1 MGDNRLS
8 IPIIISVLLHA
19 GILGVF
25 LVNWN
30 FFNEKKPPEY
40 PQHFVTA
47 TLVDLQPKA
56 IAKPPQIKEQNKE
69 AKVFEDL
76 KNLKK
81 QDEQKKKEAEAV
93 EQKKK
98 DQAAKEAADKAEK
111 LKQQKKKEE
120 DAKAAKAKAE
130 AEKKKKAEAEK
141 QRAEAELK
149 KKREQEAQEEKKRQE
164 AARQL
169 EEKHIA
175 DTADDASV
183 MSYNELLAK
192 RVGENFN
199 PPPSARLGMV
209 SVFEID
215 MLPNGLVTG
224 VKLVRSSG
232 NQAFDMAAEQAIRRV
247 ERFTEIK
254 DMPIDLFDRHFRHFT
269 FTFDPKDLRL

>member
-8 IPIIISVLLHA
+8 IPIMISVLLHA

-30 FFNEKKPPEY
+30 FFNAKKPPEY

-56 IAKPPQIKEQNKE
+56 IAKPQQIKEQNLD
-69 AKVFEDL
+69 AKNFEDL

-81 QDEQKKKEAEAV
+81 QQEQKKKEAEAL

-141 QRAEAELK
+141 QTAEAELK

-199 PPPSARLGMV
+199 APPSARLGMV

-254 DMPIDLFDRHFRHFT
+254 DMPIDLFERHFRHFT

>member
-1 MGDNRLS
+1 MGDNRFS
-8 IPIIISVLLHA
+8 IPIVISVLLHA

-25 LVNWN
+25 LVNWD
-30 FFNEKKPPEY
+30 FFKTKKQDNY

-56 IAKPPQIKEQNKE
+56 IAKPQQTKEQNLD
-69 AKVFEDL
+69 AKNFEDL

-81 QDEQKKKEAEAV
+81 QQEQKKREAEAA